1 MDLATINILMK
12 IYIMLV
18 LLHRHRHHHHHQ
30 DPTFCNHFHRAEFS
44 PPPPPPPRSPNP
56 YLNPNRPPPS
66 GTSSRLNTRICY
78 ESCSYECRGEVRKN
92 NSSNPSP
99 IPPDFPDQPIIRPMG
114 CGGYCYLRCSQQM
127 PPNLYQCTAGCAYN
141 FITTTT
147 PTQSNE
153 DSGT

>member
-1 MDLATINILMK
+1 MEATSTPSWNITMMLIINV
-12 IYIMLV
+12 MLV
-18 LLHRHRHHHHHQ
+18 LLVHVVQPLPQGRIYF
-30 DPTFCNHFHRAEFS
+30 PEFS
-44 PPPPPPPRSPNP
+44 PPPPPPRSPNP

-99 IPPDFPDQPIIRPMG
+99 IPPDFPDQPKIRPMG
-114 CGGYCYLRCSQQM
+114 CGGYCYLRCSEQM

-147 PTQSNE
+147 PTQSND